1 MVVMVDDG
9 IEGDVGDDR
18 GGDNN
23 IDGDDDGSVAV
34 FVTKV
39 CFSV

>member
-1 MVVMVDDG
+1 MMVDNG
-9 IEGDVGDDR
+9 NEGDVGDDN

-23 IDGDDDGSVAV
+23 IDGDDDGDGSVAV